1 MPVVGDIPDMT
12 SDTVS
17 FINLKKLYQKKAI
30 LDRQEVKEI
39 LTNTVLLELDT
50 SNNLKKEFIVSS
62 LISDVNYL
70 DIICKNWPQISLY
83 SFTNLQIEY
92 QSPSFNENDY
102 FEESNQRNL
111 IWYLLTQASEI
122 FFKEYSRY
130 PGQNLSNDK
139 VYIYN

>member
-83 SFTNLQIEY
+83 SFTNLQNEY
-92 QSPSFNENDY
+92 QYPSFHENDY

-111 IWYLLTQASEI
+111 IWYLLIQASEI
-122 FFKEYSRY
+122 FLKEYSRY

-139 VYIYN
+139 VNIYN